1 MTNRIAKQL
10 RFDSN
15 SAPPSR
21 ESNPFATCWTQ
32 PGALSFVDYQEAKI
46 DTIISK
52 LYTVKVGQLVGPHGS
67 GKTSL
72 MHAIEARARQHGKT
86 TQRIN
91 LADCRSVEI
100 TIHANL
106 VSIDGMESVPRHV
119 RWALLRK
126 TRRAGALAVVASHH
140 AWVAWPK
147 PLALLARLS
156 PTPMLMAQLFFQLT
170 EKRPTPVQLAEAL
183 QAFDCHSGD
192 LRSIWLDLYQ
202 LHEQRTRPGRTKK
215 LSVSYS
221 SL

>member
-1 MTNRIAKQL
+1 MAVAKPHL
-10 RFDSN
+10 CIR
-15 SAPPSR
+15 
-21 ESNPFATCWTQ
+21 
-32 PGALSFVDYQEAKI
+32 
-46 DTIISK
+46 SK
-52 LYTVKVGQLVGPHGS
+52 LARGNMEKQHSGS
-67 GKTSL
+67 ILLIADPLKELSMQILSL
-72 MHAIEARARQHGKT
+72 SMGWNPYRAT
-86 TQRIN
+86 F
-91 LADCRSVEI
+91 
-100 TIHANL
+100 
-106 VSIDGMESVPRHV
+106 DGH
-119 RWALLRK
+119 LLRK

-140 AWVAWPK
+140 AWVAWPR